1 MSDEAIPFGV
11 IGLGMGA
18 ARCKMISTTPGAR
31 LVAVADLDPA
41 RREKI
46 ASQYKVEA
54 YDDYRKMLHRKD
66 LDVVMVMTPSGLHG
80 KIGMEV
86 AAAGK
91 HVVTTKPVDVTLQN
105 ADALI
110 AACKKA
116 GVILAV
122 DFDARYA
129 PDNRRVKEAIDAGRF
144 GRMILGEAR
153 LKWFRSDDYF
163 AASGGWRGTWAMD
176 GGGSLMNQTVHWVDI
191 LQWLMGP
198 VQTVIGQIGIFT
210 HKIETEDL
218 GMAMLRFKSGAY
230 GALLGTTTHPI
241 DLPARV
247 EVHGEL
253 GAAVLENHKAITFGI
268 KGQEPQ
274 TESGLPAGPKNVV
287 EDMILA
293 ITQGKTPEVTGEEG
307 RKSIEIVIAVYRS
320 AQSGRPVQLPLT
332 P

>member
-1 MSDEAIPFGV
+1 MSDDAIRFGV

-18 ARCKMISTTPGAR
+18 ARCKAISTTPGAR
-31 LVAVADLDPA
+31 LLAVADLNPE

-46 ASQYKVEA
+46 AAQYKA
-54 YDDYRKMLHRKD
+54 DGYDDYRKMLERKD

-80 KIGMEV
+80 KIGMDV

-91 HVVTTKPVDVTLQN
+91 HVVTTKPIDVTLAG

-116 GVILAV
+116 GVRLAV

-129 PDNRRVKEAIDAGRF
+129 ADNHRVKDAITSGRF
-144 GRMILGEAR
+144 GKMVLGEAR

-163 AASGGWRGTWAMD
+163 LASGGWRGTWAMD

-198 VQTVIGQIGIFT
+198 VESVVGQTGIFN

-230 GALLGTTTHPI
+230 GSLLGTTTHPV
-241 DLPARV
+241 DLPARI
-247 EVHGEL
+247 EVHGAK
-253 GAAVLENHKAITFGI
+253 GAAILENHKAVTFSV
-268 KGQEPQ
+268 KGEPPD
-274 TESGLPAGPKNVV
+274 GAPYVYNGPKSIV
-287 EDMILA
+287 EDMVQVL
-293 ITQGKTPEVTGEEG
+293 TKGKTPAVSGEEG

-320 AQSGRPVQLPLT
+320 AQTGRPVKLPLQA
-332 P
+332 